1 MKIVKKIELVK
12 KIHDT
17 LTNQFDE
24 QDKYFFFNSFNLPIL
39 TDMDY
44 NGNEYIDIKA
54 TLYQADDFVLKD
66 IAEELNLSTE
76 HIIIT
81 PPKNWERCKNIKAFI
96 SHLSTTKDIAKR
108 LRDELKNFNID
119 CFVAHED
126 IYPTVEWEE
135 QINRALQTM
144 DFFISL
150 HCEGFSNSVWCQQEV
165 GYALARGVK
174 IIPLKFDGKE
184 NPTGFI
190 GKYQGL
196 SRLKKTGREVAQ
208 EIVDIVKND
217 KGLKNLYEH
226 IIKETELDE
235 EAIPF

>member
-1 MKIVKKIELVK
+1 
-12 KIHDT
+12 
-17 LTNQFDE
+17 
-24 QDKYFFFNSFNLPIL
+24 
-39 TDMDY
+39 
-44 NGNEYIDIKA
+44 
-54 TLYQADDFVLKD
+54 
-66 IAEELNLSTE
+66 
-76 HIIIT
+76 
-81 PPKNWERCKNIKAFI
+81 
-96 SHLSTTKDIAKR
+96 
-108 LRDELKNFNID
+108 
-119 CFVAHED
+119 
-126 IYPTVEWEE
+126 
-135 QINRALQTM
+135 M